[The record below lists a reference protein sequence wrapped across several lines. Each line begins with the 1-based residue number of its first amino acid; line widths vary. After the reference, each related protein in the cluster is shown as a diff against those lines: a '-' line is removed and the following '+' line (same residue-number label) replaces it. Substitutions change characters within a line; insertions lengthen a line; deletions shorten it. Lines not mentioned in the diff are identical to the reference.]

1 MGQAIGDVLPL
12 AIGVAISVVPIIAL
26 ILMLITP
33 KAKSNGIAFAVG
45 WLLGLCVVGFG
56 GLALA
61 TSAGLSTSSGASDGA
76 SGAKLLFGI
85 VFLLLAVKQ
94 WRSRPAPGEDPVMP
108 KWMATIDTFTAG
120 KALVL
125 GALLSGV
132 NPKNLLLTLSA
143 AATIAQVPGLSGSEQ
158 VIVMIVFILLG
169 SLTVLAP
176 LAVYLVKGAR
186 AAEALGEWKT
196 WLSANNASI
205 MCVLFLVFG
214 VVLIGKGIGGL
225 S

>member
-61 TSAGLSTSSGASDGA
+61 ASAGLSTSSGASDGA

-85 VFLLLAVKQ
+85 VFWLLAVKQ

-186 AAEALGEWKT
+186 AAEVLGEWKT

-214 VVLIGKGIGGL
+214 AVLIGKGIGGL

>member
-33 KAKSNGIAFAVG
+33 KAKSNGIAFGVG

-61 TSAGLSTSSGASDGA
+61 ASAGLSTSSGASDGA
-76 SGAKLLFGI
+76 SGAKLLFGV

-143 AATIAQVPGLSGSEQ
+143 AATIAQVPALSGSEQ
-158 VIVMIVFILLG
+158 VIAMIVFILLG

-186 AAEALGEWKT
+186 AAEVLGEWKT

-214 VVLIGKGIGGL
+214 AVLIGKGIGGL